1 MRGLPADRSLVTA
14 RRLEVLRLAANGH
27 TNAEIAAKLWIAED
41 SVKSH
46 MRLAYEQLG
55 ARDRAHAIAICLVRG
70 LIHPH
75 EVELLP
81 PRAPKGAERRPNAP
95 GSAQGLSA

>member
-1 MRGLPADRSLVTA
+1 MRGLPADRPLVTA
-14 RRLEVLRLAANGH
+14 RRLEVLKLAANGY
-27 TNAEIAAKLWIAED
+27 TNAEIAKQLWIAED

-75 EVELLP
+75 EIQLLP
-81 PRAPKGAERRPNAP
+81 PRARKDTAA
-95 GSAQGLSA
+95 

>member
-1 MRGLPADRSLVTA
+1 MRGLPADRPLVTA

-27 TNAEIAAKLWIAED
+27 TNAEIARRLWIAED

-55 ARDRAHAIAICLVRG
+55 ARDRTHAIAICLIRG
-70 LIHPH
+70 LIQPH
-75 EVELLP
+75 EIELLP
-81 PRAPKGAERRPNAP
+81 PRTRKA
-95 GSAQGLSA
+95 SAT

>member
-1 MRGLPADRSLVTA
+1 MRGLPADRPLVTT

-27 TNAEIAAKLWIAED
+27 TNAEIAKQLWIAED

-55 ARDRAHAIAICLVRG
+55 ARDRTHAIAICLVRG

-75 EVELLP
+75 EIELLP
-81 PRAPKGAERRPNAP
+81 PRSKENA
-95 GSAQGLSA
+95 A

>member
-1 MRGLPADRSLVTA
+1 VRGLPADRPLVTA
-14 RRLEVLRLAANGH
+14 RRLEVLRLAANGY
-27 TNAEIAAKLWIAED
+27 TNAEIAKQLWIAED

-55 ARDRAHAIAICLVRG
+55 ARDRTHAIAICLVRG

-75 EVELLP
+75 EIQLLP
-81 PRAPKGAERRPNAP
+81 PRSKEHAA
-95 GSAQGLSA
+95 

>member
-1 MRGLPADRSLVTA
+1 MRGLPADRPLVTA

-27 TNAEIAAKLWIAED
+27 TNAEIARQLWIAED

-55 ARDRAHAIAICLVRG
+55 ARDRTHAIAICLVRG

-75 EVELLP
+75 EIQLLP
-81 PRAPKGAERRPNAP
+81 PRSKEAAA
-95 GSAQGLSA
+95 